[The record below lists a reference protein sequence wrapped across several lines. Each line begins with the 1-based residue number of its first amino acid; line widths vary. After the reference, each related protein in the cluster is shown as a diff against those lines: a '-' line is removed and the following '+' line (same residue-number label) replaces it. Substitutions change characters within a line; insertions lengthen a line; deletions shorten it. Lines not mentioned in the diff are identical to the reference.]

1 MTYSRKNKHKGRY
14 PFKKRSGQY
23 KRRQQG
29 CATAK
34 RRDVDKENDDQDH
47 NIGTKSDDG
56 RK

>member
-1 MTYSRKNKHKGRY
+1 MKDEHKGRH
-14 PFKKRSGQY
+14 PFEKRSGQY

-34 RRDVDKENDDQDH
+34 RQDVDKENDNQDH
-47 NIGTKSDDG
+47 NVGTKSDDG